1 MSTSPCAHQTLSRAT
16 TKSRGSMCAGQAVV
30 QFATDIRTER
40 EYAIKFFAT
49 RDAFIDEAA
58 LYSDSQNPLNKLL
71 PRVREICDNVDGRV
85 TDASG
90 EALPPCIIM
99 EKGEALNIWSRRNKG
114 GLDHMT
120 ALQVRSNTNSLRARR
135 FRWCLCAGFQISVD

>member
-1 MSTSPCAHQTLSRAT
+1 MR
-16 TKSRGSMCAGQAVV
+16 AGQAVV
-30 QFATDIRTER
+30 QFATDVRTER

-58 LYSDSQNPLNKLL
+58 LYSDSQNPLSKLL
-71 PRVREICDNVDGRV
+71 PRVREICDNVDGRI
-85 TDASG
+85 TDAAG

-114 GLDHMT
+114 GIDHMT
-120 ALQVRSNTNSLRARR
+120 ALQVR
-135 FRWCLCAGFQISVD
+135 CLCHKLS

>member
-1 MSTSPCAHQTLSRAT
+1 M
-16 TKSRGSMCAGQAVV
+16 

-85 TDASG
+85 TDAVG

-120 ALQVRSNTNSLRARR
+120 ALQVSGLWLRTAVM
-135 FRWCLCAGFQISVD
+135 CVDVVSELLYEVPEN